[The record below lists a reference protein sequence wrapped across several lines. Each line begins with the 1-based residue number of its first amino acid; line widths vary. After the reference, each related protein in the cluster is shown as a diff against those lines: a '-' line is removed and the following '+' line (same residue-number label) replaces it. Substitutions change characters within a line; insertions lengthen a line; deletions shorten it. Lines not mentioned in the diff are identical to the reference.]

1 MQKLMIGSGSDT
13 PIDEILVYIE
23 NIPFPIHNDNIMK
36 NLAQIQQINYESDML
51 RKIRVNMTLAEIM
64 KKG

>member
-1 MQKLMIGSGSDT
+1 
-13 PIDEILVYIE
+13 
-23 NIPFPIHNDNIMK
+23 MK

-51 RKIRVNMTLAEIM
+51 RKIKVNMTLAEIM